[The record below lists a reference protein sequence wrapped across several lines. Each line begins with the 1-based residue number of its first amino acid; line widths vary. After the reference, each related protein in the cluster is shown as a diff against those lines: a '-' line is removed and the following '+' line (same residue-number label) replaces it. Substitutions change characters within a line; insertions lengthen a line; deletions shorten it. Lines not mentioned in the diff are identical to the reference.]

1 MPGSPEGESAAGARP
16 RWRDRAGVV
25 VRDGSMRPTLE
36 PGDRLW
42 IDRGAFR
49 SRLPRAGEIVVLVD
63 PEAADRWLI
72 KRVGAVDAAARTV
85 EVVGDAR
92 EVARDS
98 RRFGPVGLDAVIGR
112 ACRIYFPVDRRR
124 AL

>member
-1 MPGSPEGESAAGARP
+1 MPGSPEEESAASTRP
-16 RWRDRAGVV
+16 RWRDRARVV

-49 SRLPRAGEIVVLVD
+49 ARLPRAGEIVVLVD
-63 PEAADRWLI
+63 PEAPDRWLI
-72 KRVGAVDAAARTV
+72 KRVGAVDPTGRTV
-85 EVVGDAR
+85 AVVGDAP

-98 RRFGPVGLDAVIGR
+98 RRFGPVGLDAIVGR
-112 ACRIYFPVDRRR
+112 AYRIYFPGDRRR

>member
-1 MPGSPEGESAAGARP
+1 MPERPEEESAAGARP
-16 RWRDRAGVV
+16 RWRDRARVV

-36 PGDRLW
+36 PGDR
-42 IDRGAFR
+42 IRVDRGAFR
-49 SRLPRAGEIVVLVD
+49 ARLPRAGEIVVLVD
-63 PEAADRWLI
+63 PEAPDRWLI
-72 KRVGAVDAAARTV
+72 KRIGSVDPAGRTV

-98 RRFGPVGLDAVIGR
+98 RRFGPVGLDAVVGR
-112 ACRIYFPVDRRR
+112 AYRIYFPVDRRR